1 MIGRVLVASRRWSGR
16 VIRSRSGV
24 TAIEYGLIA
33 ASIAVAFLAIMV
45 LLGGDMANMF
55 SSVSEAVG
63 NANGS

>member
-1 MIGRVLVASRRWSGR
+1 MIGRVLVASRRRSGR
-16 VIRSRSGV
+16 LVRSRSGV

-63 NANGS
+63 NAGSS